1 MKLSS
6 KKWRKTDVD
15 SATKKYTIGALV
27 ANKSGVLTRISGLFS
42 RRGYN
47 IESLTVCATE
57 DPDVSRMTIILIGDE
72 YMLYQMI
79 RQMDKLEDVKK
90 IGCANELDCVYREL
104 LLAKVGA
111 TAEVRSQITL
121 INDVYKAKVVDL
133 SIDTMVLELTGDPE
147 KLDAYLKV
155 IEPFGILEMQRTG
168 VTVLAR
174 GRHTLKDRDCYGD
187 HVN

>member
-111 TAEVRSQITL
+111 TAEVRSQITM
-121 INDVYKAKVVDL
+121 INDVYKAKGVDL

>member
-1 MKLSS
+1 M
-6 KKWRKTDVD
+6 DEI
-15 SATKKYTIGALV
+15 KKYTIGALV
-27 ANKSGVLTRISGLFS
+27 SNKSGVLTRISGLFA

-57 DPDVSRMTIILIGDE
+57 DPEISRMTVILKGDE

-104 LLAKVGA
+104 MLGKVKADAGA
-111 TAEVRSQITL
+111 RYQIVQTKE
-121 INDVYKAKVVDL
+121 IYKAKVVDL
-133 SIDTMVLELTGDPE
+133 SIDTMILELTGDPE
-147 KLDAYLKV
+147 KLDAFVKV
-155 IEPFGILEMQRTG
+155 IEPYGILEMQRTG

-174 GRHTLKDRDCYGD
+174 GQHTLKDRDCYGD
-187 HVN
+187 HIN

>member
-1 MKLSS
+1 MDEV
-6 KKWRKTDVD
+6 RKY
-15 SATKKYTIGALV
+15 AIGALV
-27 ANKSGVLTRISGLFS
+27 ANKSGVLTRVSGLFA

-57 DPDVSRMTIILIGDE
+57 DPEISRMTIILKGDE

-104 LLAKVGA
+104 MLAKVKA
-111 TAEVRSQITL
+111 DAEVRNQIVQITE
-121 INDVYKAKVVDL
+121 IYKAKVVDL
-133 SIDTMVLELTGDPE
+133 SIDTMILELTGDPE
-147 KLDAYLKV
+147 KLDAFMAV
-155 IEPFGILEMQRTG
+155 IEPYGILEMQRTG

-174 GRHTLKDRDCYGD
+174 GQHTLKDRDCYGD
-187 HVN
+187 HIN

>member
-1 MKLSS
+1 MEQ
-6 KKWRKTDVD
+6 V
-15 SATKKYTIGALV
+15 KKYTIGAPV

-47 IESLTVCATE
+47 IESLSVCATE
-57 DPDVSRMTIILIGDE
+57 DPELSRMTVILIGDE

-104 LLAKVGA
+104 LLVKVSAKP
-111 TAEVRSQITL
+111 EIRSQIVE
-121 INDVYKAKVVDL
+121 IKEIYKAKVVDL
-133 SIDTMVLELTGDPE
+133 SIDTMILELTGDPD
-147 KLDAYLKV
+147 KVDAFLKV
-155 IEPFGILEMQRTG
+155 IEPYGILEMQRTG

-174 GRHTLKDRDCYGD
+174 GQHTLKDRDCYGD

>member
-1 MKLSS
+1 MEENKI
-6 KKWRKTDVD
+6 KR
-15 SATKKYTIGALV
+15 YTIGALCS
-27 ANKSGVLTRISGLFS
+27 NKSGVLTRITGLFA

-47 IESLTVCATE
+47 IESLTACATE
-57 DPDVSRMTIILIGDE
+57 DPEISRITVILVGDE
-72 YMLYQMI
+72 YTLYQMI

-104 LLAKVGA
+104 LLAKVRA
-111 TAEVRSQITL
+111 SAEVRTQIAL
-121 INDVYKAKVVDL
+121 INDIYKAKVVDL
-133 SIDTMVLELTGDPE
+133 SIDTMILEITGAPE
-147 KLDAYLKV
+147 KLDAYMKV

-174 GRHTLKDRDCYGD
+174 GGHTLKDRDCYGD

>member
-1 MKLSS
+1 MAAEK
-6 KKWRKTDVD
+6 R
-15 SATKKYTIGALV
+15 YTIGALV
-27 ANKSGVLTRISGLFS
+27 SNKSGVLTRISGLFA

-47 IESLTVCATE
+47 IESLSVCTTE
-57 DPDVSRMTIILIGDE
+57 DKELSRMTIILIGDE

-104 LLAKVGA
+104 LLVKVSA
-111 TAEVRSQITL
+111 VAEKRSQIVE
-121 INDVYKAKVVDL
+121 IKEIYKAKVVDL
-133 SIDTMVLELTGDPE
+133 SIDTMILELTGDPD
-147 KLDAYLKV
+147 KVDAFLKV
-155 IEPFGILEMQRTG
+155 IEPYGILEMQRTG

-174 GRHTLKDRDCYGD
+174 GQHTLKDRDCYGD

>member
-72 YMLYQMI
+72 YMLYKMI

-111 TAEVRSQITL
+111 TAEVRSQITM

>member
-1 MKLSS
+1 MAEEKA
-6 KKWRKTDVD
+6 KR
-15 SATKKYTIGALV
+15 YTIGALV
-27 ANKSGVLTRISGLFS
+27 SNKSGVLTRISGLFA

-57 DPDVSRMTIILIGDE
+57 DAEISRMTIILIGDE

-104 LLAKVGA
+104 MMVKVNA
-111 TAEVRSQITL
+111 RPEERNQIAM
-121 INDVYKAKVVDL
+121 INDIYKAKVVDL
-133 SIDTMVLELTGDPE
+133 SIDTMILELTGDPE
-147 KLDAYLKV
+147 KLDAFVKV
-155 IEPFGILEMQRTG
+155 IEPYGILEMQRTG

-174 GRHTLKDRDCYGD
+174 GRHILKDRDCYGD
-187 HVN
+187 HIN

>member
-1 MKLSS
+1 LEENKA
-6 KKWRKTDVD
+6 KR
-15 SATKKYTIGALV
+15 YTIGALV
-27 ANKSGVLTRISGLFS
+27 SNKSGVLTRITGLFA

-47 IESLTVCATE
+47 IESLTACATE
-57 DPDVSRMTIILIGDE
+57 DPEISRITVILVGDE
-72 YMLYQMI
+72 YTLYQMI

-104 LLAKVGA
+104 LLAKVQA
-111 TAEVRSQITL
+111 TAEARTQIAL
-121 INDVYKAKVVDL
+121 INDIYKAKVVDL
-133 SIDTMVLELTGDPE
+133 SIDTMILEITGDPE
-147 KLDAYLKV
+147 KLDAYVKV

>member
-1 MKLSS
+1 MEQS
-6 KKWRKTDVD
+6 KI
-15 SATKKYTIGALV
+15 KKYTIGALV
-27 ANKSGVLTRISGLFS
+27 SNKSGVLTRVSGLFS

-57 DPDVSRMTIILIGDE
+57 DENLSRMTIVLVGDE
-72 YMLYQMI
+72 YTLYQMI

-104 LLAKVGA
+104 LLVKVQT
-111 TAEVRSQITL
+111 TAEVRSQIAL
-121 INDVYKAKVVDL
+121 IKDTYKAKIVDF
-133 SIDTMVLELTGDPE
+133 SIDTMILEITGDPD
-147 KLDAYLKV
+147 KLDAFIKV
-155 IEPFGILEMQRTG
+155 VEPFGILEMQRTG

-187 HVN
+187 YVN

>member
-1 MKLSS
+1 M
-6 KKWRKTDVD
+6 D

-111 TAEVRSQITL
+111 TADVRSQITL

>member
-1 MKLSS
+1 MEQNKI
-6 KKWRKTDVD
+6 
-15 SATKKYTIGALV
+15 KKYAIGALV
-27 ANKSGVLTRISGLFS
+27 SNKSGVLTRITGLFA

-57 DPDVSRMTIILIGDE
+57 DENLSRMTIILVGDE
-72 YMLYQMI
+72 YTLYQMI

-104 LLAKVGA
+104 LLVKVQS
-111 TAEVRSQITL
+111 TAEVRSQIAL
-121 INDVYKAKVVDL
+121 INDIYKAKVVDL
-133 SIDTMVLELTGDPE
+133 SIDTMILEITGDPE
-147 KLDAYLKV
+147 KLDAFIKV

>member
-1 MKLSS
+1 M
-6 KKWRKTDVD
+6 DGEI
-15 SATKKYTIGALV
+15 KKYTIGAL
-27 ANKSGVLTRISGLFS
+27 ATNRSGVLTRITGLFA
-42 RRGYN
+42 RRGYS
-47 IESLTVCATE
+47 IDSIAACATE
-57 DPDVSRMTIILIGDE
+57 DPDISRITIVLSGDE
-72 YMLYQMI
+72 YTLYQLI

-104 LLAKVGA
+104 LLVKVAA

-121 INDVYKAKVVDL
+121 INEIYKAKVVDL
-133 SIDTMVLELTGDPE
+133 STDTMILELTGAPE

-168 VTVLAR
+168 TTVLAR
-174 GRHTLKDRDCYGD
+174 GKHTLKDRDCYGD

>member
-1 MKLSS
+1 MAES
-6 KKWRKTDVD
+6 KV
-15 SATKKYTIGALV
+15 KKYTIGALV
-27 ANKSGVLTRISGLFS
+27 SNKSGVLTRISGLFA

-57 DPDVSRMTIILIGDE
+57 DEELSRMTIILIGDE

-104 LLAKVGA
+104 LLVKVSA
-111 TAEVRSQITL
+111 TAKERSQIVEITD
-121 INDVYKAKVVDL
+121 IYKAKVVDL
-133 SIDTMVLELTGDPE
+133 SIDTMILELTGDPE
-147 KLDAYLKV
+147 KLDAFIKV
-155 IEPFGILEMQRTG
+155 VEPYHILEMQRTG

-174 GRHTLKDRDCYGD
+174 GQHTLKDRDCYGD

>member
-1 MKLSS
+1 M
-6 KKWRKTDVD
+6 DEV
-15 SATKKYTIGALV
+15 KKYTIGALV
-27 ANKSGVLTRISGLFS
+27 SNKSGVLTRVSGLFA

-57 DPDVSRMTIILIGDE
+57 DPEVSRMTIILKGDE

-104 LLAKVGA
+104 MLVKVKA
-111 TAEVRSQITL
+111 DADMRNQIVQITQ
-121 INDVYKAKVVDL
+121 IYKAKVVDL
-133 SIDTMVLELTGDPE
+133 SIDTMILELTGDPE
-147 KLDAYLKV
+147 KLDAFVAV
-155 IEPFGILEMQRTG
+155 IEPYGILEMQRTG

-174 GRHTLKDRDCYGD
+174 GQHTLKDREIGRA
-187 HVN
+187 HV

>member
-1 MKLSS
+1 MEENK
-6 KKWRKTDVD
+6 
-15 SATKKYTIGALV
+15 TKKYTIGALCS
-27 ANKSGVLTRISGLFS
+27 NKSGVLTRITGLFA

-47 IESLTVCATE
+47 IESLTACATE
-57 DPDVSRMTIILIGDE
+57 DPEISRITVILVGDE
-72 YMLYQMI
+72 YTLYQMI

-104 LLAKVGA
+104 LLAKVRA
-111 TAEVRSQITL
+111 SAEARTQIAL
-121 INDVYKAKVVDL
+121 INDIYKAKVVDL
-133 SIDTMVLELTGDPE
+133 SIDTMILEITGDPE
-147 KLDAYLKV
+147 KLDAYMKV

>member
-1 MKLSS
+1 MS
-6 KKWRKTDVD
+6 DMEI
-15 SATKKYTIGALV
+15 KKYTIGALV
-27 ANKSGVLTRISGLFS
+27 TNKSGVLTRISGLFA

-57 DPDVSRMTIILIGDE
+57 DPEFSRMTIVLKGDE

-104 LLAKVGA
+104 MLVKVSA
-111 TAEVRSQITL
+111 DAQMRNQIVQITE
-121 INDVYKAKVVDL
+121 IYKAKVVDL
-133 SIDTMVLELTGDPE
+133 SIDSMILELTGDPE
-147 KLDAYLKV
+147 KLDAFTAV
-155 IEPFGILEMQRTG
+155 IEPYGILEMQRTG

-174 GRHTLKDRDCYGD
+174 GQHILKDRDCYGD
-187 HVN
+187 LMAE